1 MELFIITF
9 FAATVLVGAAIPG
22 FLLVRTRILP
32 ERSIADFSKI
42 LVFITQPCLAI
53 YTFQSTEYSLEKL
66 INLGIFAL
74 VSLLL
79 QCIILLSAYF
89 VLRRKYENPLYRI
102 LTVATTLG
110 NCAFFGIPILEALFP
125 TVSGDIMVYTTVYA
139 LSMNVLGWTVGS
151 AIISGDAKYISLKKV
166 LINPALL
173 GTAVALFL
181 FILRIPLSFSI
192 PGIDYEFTLL
202 NDIIVA
208 GARMSTPLSML
219 IMGMRL
225 ATMKLSTLFVDVRVY
240 LTVLVKQMLMPLVA
254 FVILL
259 ILPFDSIVER
269 TFFVISAC
277 PVASVVL
284 NYSELVG
291 CGQKEAANTVL
302 LGTVGSI
309 VTLPI
314 MALLLNFI

>member
-1 MELFIITF
+1 MELFVITF
-9 FAATVLVGAAIPG
+9 FAAAVLVATAIPG
-22 FLLVRTRILP
+22 FLLVRARILP

-42 LVFITQPCLAI
+42 LIFITQPCLAI
-53 YTFQSTEYSLEKL
+53 YTFQSTEYSFEKL
-66 INLGIFAL
+66 LNLAIFAL

-79 QCIILLSAYF
+79 QCIILFFAYF
-89 VLRRKYENPLYRI
+89 ILRRKYDNPLYRI

-125 TVSGDIMVYTTVYA
+125 SVSGDIMVYTTVYA

-151 AIISGDAKYISLKKV
+151 AIISGDAKYISLKKT

-173 GTAVALFL
+173 GTVAALILFV
-181 FILRIPLSFSI
+181 FRIPLSFSI
-192 PGIDYEFTLL
+192 PGVDYKFTLL
-202 NDIIVA
+202 KDIIVA
-208 GARMSTPLSML
+208 GARMATPLSML

-225 ATMKLSTLFVDVRVY
+225 ATMKLSSLFSDVRVY
-240 LTVLVKQMLMPLVA
+240 LTIVVKQMIMPLVA
-254 FVILL
+254 FLILL
-259 ILPFDSIVER
+259 ILPLDSIVEK

-302 LGTVGSI
+302 LGTIGSI

-314 MALLLNFI
+314 MAMLLNFI